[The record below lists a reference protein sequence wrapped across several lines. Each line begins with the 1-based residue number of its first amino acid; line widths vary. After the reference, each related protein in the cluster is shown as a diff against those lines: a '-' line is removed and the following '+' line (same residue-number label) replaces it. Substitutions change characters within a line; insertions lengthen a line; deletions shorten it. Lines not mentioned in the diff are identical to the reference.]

1 MGPLPNRETDAGL
14 TSREVAVRMKQKPGL
29 QLKREMQFKPPTNR
43 PGVRFVS
50 P

>member
-14 TSREVAVRMKQKPGL
+14 TSREVAVRMKKKTRL